1 MIKTIIIDDEKKAV
15 HSLILLL
22 NEYCPE
28 IEITGTAHS
37 AADGIKEITLRKPDL
52 VFLDVEMPH
61 ASGFDLLESLPER
74 KFDVIF
80 ITAYDNFAIKAFKY
94 SAVDYILKP
103 VDIQELISA
112 VKKVIDKRERQ
123 TNVFPDYKVLLENIK
138 NPVPKKIAVPTGDS
152 LEYIDTHDIISI
164 EADRAYSIIN
174 LVGKKTMMVC
184 KNLLEF
190 QNILEERKFFRIHKS
205 HLINLE
211 HVVRLIRVD
220 SGYVEMSDGSK
231 IAISRRRRED
241 FERAIENF
249 SGNF

>member
-1 MIKTIIIDDEKKAV
+1 MIKAIIIDDEKKAV

-28 IEITGTAHS
+28 IEIIGTAHS
-37 AADGIKEITLRKPDL
+37 AADGIKEIRLYNPDL

-80 ITAYDNFAIKAFKY
+80 ITAYNDFAIRAFKF

-103 VDIQELISA
+103 IDIQELIDA
-112 VKKVIDKRERQ
+112 VKKVTDKRSKQ
-123 TNVFPDYKVLLENIK
+123 SDVFPDYKILLENIK

-152 LEYIDTHDIISI
+152 LEYIDTHNIISI
-164 EADRAYSIIN
+164 EADRSYSVIS

-184 KNLLEF
+184 KNLSDF
-190 QNILEERKFFRIHKS
+190 QNILDERKFFRIHKS

-220 SGYVEMSDGSK
+220 SGYVEMTDGAK
-231 IAISRRRRED
+231 ITISRRRRED
-241 FERAIENF
+241 FEKAIENF

>member
-1 MIKTIIIDDEKKAV
+1 MIKAIIVDDEKKAV

-28 IEITGTAHS
+28 IEIAGTANS
-37 AADGIKEITLRKPDL
+37 AVDGIKEIQQKKPDL

-61 ASGFDLLESLPER
+61 ANGFDMLEKLPER

-80 ITAYDNFAIKAFKY
+80 ITAHNDFAIKAFKY

-103 VDIQELISA
+103 VDIQELIDA
-112 VKKVIDKRERQ
+112 VKKVTDKHSKQ
-123 TNVFPDYKVLLENIK
+123 SDVFPDYKVLLENIK
-138 NPVPKKIAVPTGDS
+138 SPVPKKIAVPTGDS
-152 LEYIDTHDIISI
+152 LEYIDTNDIISI
-164 EADRAYSIIN
+164 EADRSYSVIK
-174 LVGKKTMMVC
+174 LVSKKTMTVC
-184 KNLLEF
+184 KNLTDF
-190 QNILEERKFFRIHKS
+190 QNILDERKFFRIHKS

-231 IAISRRRRED
+231 IIISRRRREE
-241 FERAIENF
+241 FEKAIENL